1 MWVGAERWVR
11 NAEGSQK
18 LIEARI
24 PSSTNPGRMK
34 ARVGQAEYTK
44 WAGGEHRGADSEPH
58 GIRGTPGMFKGQ
70 NIIQPPLPTAR
81 PPNRT
86 SSDVLRK
93 TEKTNSGNNKNL
105 ILMFCAKQNYSMGLF
120 NVLLSKV

>member
-1 MWVGAERWVR
+1 MRC
-11 NAEGSQK
+11 
-18 LIEARI
+18 
-24 PSSTNPGRMK
+24 
-34 ARVGQAEYTK
+34 
-44 WAGGEHRGADSEPH
+44 HRGGIRRDLH

-70 NIIQPPLPTAR
+70 NIIQCPLPTPR

-93 TEKTNSGNNKNL
+93 TEKLILATKKPNSDVLRKTKKNL